1 MINITLKAKHFYYI
15 VFYLRRAFIE
25 NYFSLV
31 YRLKTALTG
40 NTDFD
45 ASISV
50 SATVDEVINIYKTLT
65 VLPEGE
71 SSTINVEMLSTL
83 EPQIVAGIKDEQ
95 TNGIVPDIDG
105 NLPNNAYW
113 QLIAKGINFISNNN
127 INNRNIAIEA
137 GKALIDGL

>member
-15 VFYLRRAFIE
+15 VFYLRKAFIE

-31 YRLKTALTG
+31 YRLKTALVG
-40 NTDFD
+40 NTDYNAD
-45 ASISV
+45 ITV

-71 SSTINVEMLSTL
+71 SSPINAEMLSTL
-83 EPQIVAGIKDEQ
+83 EPQIVAGIIDEQ

-105 NLPNNAYW
+105 NLPSDAYW
-113 QLIAKGINFISNNN
+113 QLIAKGIGFVSNNN
-127 INNRNIAIEA
+127 ISNRNIAIDA
-137 GKALIDGL
+137 GKALIDAL